1 MFKLKTNK
9 TINAF
14 LFLLI
19 GIAVPFILANTTLD
33 ASKNR
38 THQSDYFEVAPP
50 KVPQE
55 ATFAGEKID
64 LRSYDR
70 RERMDR
76 ELLAFTY
83 MHTNSILML
92 KRANRYFP
100 QVEPILKEE
109 GIPDD
114 FKYLMAIESS
124 LNPLA
129 KSGAGAAGL
138 WQLMPQTAKELGL
151 EVNDLV
157 DERYDVEKSTR
168 AACKYLKK
176 AYAKY
181 KDWMLVSASYN
192 AGQARISTLMNK
204 QKVEHGM
211 DLWLVDETSRYM
223 FRLLAAKEMF
233 KSPQSFGFKLRGD
246 ELYPIIPYKS
256 ETTNN
261 PIQNLTDFAISR
273 GITYARLREAN
284 PWLRGY
290 SLPNK
295 TGKKYIIRIPTD
307 YGSNY
312 DPTKIKI
319 HDTNW
324 IID

>member
-1 MFKLKTNK
+1 MDILKTNK
-9 TINAF
+9 TISA
-14 LFLLI
+14 LLLILI
-19 GIAVPFILANTTLD
+19 GITIPFFLANTTKDNLD
-33 ASKNR
+33 KQNPNN
-38 THQSDYFEVAPP
+38 QQFEITSPQI
-50 KVPQE
+50 PQE
-55 ATFAGEKID
+55 AVFAGEKID
-64 LRSYDR
+64 LRTYDR

-92 KRANRYFP
+92 KRANRFFP

-114 FKYLMAIESS
+114 FKYLMTIESS
-124 LNPLA
+124 LNTLA
-129 KSGAGAAGL
+129 KSPAGAAGL

-168 AACKYLKK
+168 AACKYLKR

-192 AGQARISTLMNK
+192 AGQARISSLMNK
-204 QKVEHGM
+204 QQVEHGM

-223 FRLLAAKEMF
+223 FRLLAAKQF
-233 KSPQSFGFKLRGD
+233 FNSPQSFGFKLRGD
-246 ELYPIIPYKS
+246 ELYPIIPFNTEEVKS
-256 ETTNN
+256 
-261 PIQNLTDFAISR
+261 PINDLTAYAKSK

-295 TGKKYIIRIPTD
+295 TGKKYIIRIPSD
-307 YGSNY
+307 NGSNY
-312 DPTKIKI
+312 DPYRIKI
-319 HDTNW
+319 HNKNW